1 MLQEYKYLSRK
12 RLAHITGS
20 TPNPGHFAV
29 LVRSIPKSGNELLVD
44 TIRNF
49 FVNYHGASYLSHQM
63 IYRKGKLQKFVVRIL
78 CGNGRHAFSHIAG
91 TQIMYLHLPLYARLL
106 FMFFIF
112 RLTSNRSMYMPI
124 VYFLLR

>member
-1 MLQEYKYLSRK
+1 MLMLQEYKYLSRK

-29 LVRSIPKSGNELLVD
+29 LVRSIPKSGNELLDD

-63 IYRKGKLQKFVVRIL
+63 IYRKGKLQHFVVRVQSNNDRYAFYIL
-78 CGNGRHAFSHIAG
+78 LELKLCTCFLVCTTSVHVY
-91 TQIMYLHLPLYARLL
+91 QIQ
-106 FMFFIF
+106 ID
-112 RLTSNRSMYMPI
+112 I
-124 VYFLLR
+124 K